1 MSLTSTS
8 PYTYEQRLAAT
19 QCIQGFIHSNP
30 EGRERLLERLIAKY
44 QQNSEAESN
53 LLRHILD
60 GSDKDP
66 YRTWFSCVILLH
78 LLDSSDRCKEMM
90 RAITIGDSSSGEEVI
105 TSLQQIN
112 ANLSAALI
120 NSYDPRIAV
129 AYLMLLS
136 IWLYED
142 SLSVA
147 EFLEEGSG
155 IQTLVGT
162 VAQGRD
168 GIFVTGLSAVLLG
181 ICVEFNSAASS
192 LPPYP
197 LLFPRPITLL
207 GDLILTSRARLQKLI
222 TSGVG
227 GKDQFIFRISQ
238 LRESPQFRDFKE
250 QVTFSN
256 HGDDELPEL
265 WFDLGFVEFVKD
277 NYSTP

>member
-1 MSLTSTS
+1 MVLLCDFTAFTGFVG
-8 PYTYEQRLAAT
+8 PM
-19 QCIQGFIHSNP
+19 QGDD
-30 EGRERLLERLIAKY
+30 EGY
-44 QQNSEAESN
+44 
-53 LLRHILD
+53 
-60 GSDKDP
+60 
-66 YRTWFSCVILLH
+66 Y
-78 LLDSSDRCKEMM
+78 
-90 RAITIGDSSSGEEVI
+90 DSSSGEEVI

-120 NSYDPRIAV
+120 NSYDPRIAA

-197 LLFPRPITLL
+197 LFFPRPITLL
-207 GDLILTSRARLQKLI
+207 GELILTSRARLQKLI

-256 HGDDELPEL
+256 HGDDDLPEL

>member
-1 MSLTSTS
+1 MDPPSPVSAAVIHPHPTSNLQALLASADLLRGNYNVQVYFSTFMVPETYLHTPTMSRASTPSGHKRSSSQLQISVLDALIAMALTSTA

-19 QCIQGFIHSNP
+19 QCIQGFIYSNP
-30 EGRERLLERLIAKY
+30 TGQEGLLTQIISKY

-60 GSDKDP
+60 GSDKDA
-66 YRTWFSCVILLH
+66 YRTWFACVILLH
-78 LLDSSDRCKEMM
+78 LLDSSGRCKEMM

-105 TSLQQIN
+105 SSLQQIN

-129 AYLMLLS
+129 GYLMLLS

-142 SLSVA
+142 PLSVA

-162 VAQGRD
+162 IAQGRD

-192 LPPYP
+192 LPP
-197 LLFPRPITLL
+197 
-207 GDLILTSRARLQKLI
+207 
-222 TSGVG
+222 
-227 GKDQFIFRISQ
+227 
-238 LRESPQFRDFKE
+238 
-250 QVTFSN
+250 
-256 HGDDELPEL
+256 
-265 WFDLGFVEFVKD
+265 
-277 NYSTP
+277 

>member
-1 MSLTSTS
+1 MSLTSTA

-30 EGRERLLERLIAKY
+30 EGREGLLTRLITKY
-44 QQNSEAESN
+44 QQNSELESN
-53 LLRHILD
+53 LLIHILD

-66 YRTWFSCVILLH
+66 YRIWFSCVILLH
-78 LLDSSDRCKEMM
+78 LLDSSTRCKELM

-105 TSLQQIN
+105 SSLQQIN

-129 AYLMLLS
+129 GYLMLLS

-142 SLSVA
+142 PLSVA

-197 LLFPRPITLL
+197 HPFPP
-207 GDLILTSRARLQKLI
+207 LTPSVDV
-222 TSGVG
+222 SV
-227 GKDQFIFRISQ
+227 
-238 LRESPQFRDFKE
+238 
-250 QVTFSN
+250 
-256 HGDDELPEL
+256 
-265 WFDLGFVEFVKD
+265 
-277 NYSTP
+277 